1 LRRRWFQGWNVLK
14 WARGTRPGSCRPA
27 TYGTQ
32 DVRMASGDI
41 KLRFD
46 DQWAPYVPQ
55 KTIGFRFPAAGG
67 EQQSHPTGRERM
79 VLPAN

>member
-1 LRRRWFQGWNVLK
+1 
-14 WARGTRPGSCRPA
+14 
-27 TYGTQ
+27 
-32 DVRMASGDI
+32 MASGDI